1 MARAHGVEDTQM
13 EQVDLVE
20 DVHAHTA
27 ADIFQVDGNYDM
39 LQTDAGQQ
47 PAVELGLFGL
57 ACDVVQRDVQYGLYI
72 VVAERLSDKRD
83 AQQPGG
89 QHVQLLLLLDVFI
102 IFVET
107 HRQQDKH
114 ARDERVFE
122 HILAVD
128 GRDAARDD
136 PKMRYFQKTARE
148 LETQPLVVEV
158 EPQKLVA
165 DALERVMGARPVEQL
180 RVDLLDDVQRR
191 ESVMVGQQLVLVHHR
206 KVQLVARA
214 QRLFHQV
221 QQRRELAV
229 KRLDGLLDA
238 AQARINRFRGQRLGF
253 VPIQTGAVLHERT
266 LEPQPQ
272 TPLAAALAGVSL
284 TVVLASITNDPKLWA
299 LGRRNRPGLSELA
312 STTRSAPPSSDLR
325 PLSVINRQKKR
336 LPNSTDAFFSTA
348 TPSGEILLS
357 NQTKTGP
364 APGQRL
370 FCVVAVGNAAVD
382 ARGARRDVAGLVH
395 EQHLS
400 GPRRTRAAL
409 NLAAANN
416 TADLLFHPL
425 IAVELRRRRLDDS
438 TALDHLELFE
448 AACFD
453 VALELNRAANCPQH
467 GEKVDPVD
475 LVVVDDHQAAANLG
489 QRRKLDSAHLLVVD
503 HAECHARGFQFWQLE
518 LAEPVVD
525 ELRRVLHHL
534 QAVQVQAAGVL
545 DGDGVGP
552 GVDSLEE
559 PVVVDVERLERL
571 DVEARKA
578 RQRGVAHH
586 NRVNPLDALVK
597 IDGAQNRKHLP
608 LDRVDAFQLGQRNR
622 GQGGQRVQCKGAIDG
637 GELDALDSQQTA
649 RVGHAQRA
657 LDVGDGA
664 EVQTVGVVALDVDV
678 AGDDP
683 AVVEFSH
690 VAGRVDVVVLL
701 ETFGLDFCVLC
712 VVGVVGCVD
721 EAAKAAACQRAEDG
735 KHNGGFHD
743 RRKERE
749 QRERQRYAVPERQK
763 PRRVRS
769 AYVRRDA

>member
-253 VPIQTGAVLHERT
+253 VPIRTGAVLYERT

-272 TPLAAALAGVSL
+272 TPLAAALAGV
-284 TVVLASITNDPKLWA
+284 
-299 LGRRNRPGLSELA
+299 
-312 STTRSAPPSSDLR
+312 
-325 PLSVINRQKKR
+325 
-336 LPNSTDAFFSTA
+336 
-348 TPSGEILLS
+348 
-357 NQTKTGP
+357 
-364 APGQRL
+364 
-370 FCVVAVGNAAVD
+370 VVA
-382 ARGARRDVAGLVH
+382 
-395 EQHLS
+395 
-400 GPRRTRAAL
+400 
-409 NLAAANN
+409 
-416 TADLLFHPL
+416 F
-425 IAVELRRRRLDDS
+425 
-438 TALDHLELFE
+438 
-448 AACFD
+448 C
-453 VALELNRAANCPQH
+453 
-467 GEKVDPVD
+467 
-475 LVVVDDHQAAANLG
+475 
-489 QRRKLDSAHLLVVD
+489 
-503 HAECHARGFQFWQLE
+503 LE
-518 LAEPVVD
+518 LATALAAKDAAFFLARACDLGVDLAQKRVVD
-525 ELRRVLHHL
+525 GRLGINHKRSEALGFRPAE
-534 QAVQVQAAGVL
+534 QARAAG
-545 DGDGVGP
+545 
-552 GVDSLEE
+552 
-559 PVVVDVERLERL
+559 
-571 DVEARKA
+571 A
-578 RQRGVAHH
+578 
-586 NRVNPLDALVK
+586 
-597 IDGAQNRKHLP
+597 
-608 LDRVDAFQLGQRNR
+608 RVDHTL
-622 GQGGQRVQCKGAIDG
+622 C
-637 GELDALDSQQTA
+637 
-649 RVGHAQRA
+649 
-657 LDVGDGA
+657 
-664 EVQTVGVVALDVDV
+664 
-678 AGDDP
+678 P
-683 AVVEFSH
+683 AVLGFQALISH
-690 VAGRVDVVVLL
+690 KQ
-701 ETFGLDFCVLC
+701 
-712 VVGVVGCVD
+712 
-721 EAAKAAACQRAEDG
+721 AK
-735 KHNGGFHD
+735 KKITKFH
-743 RRKERE
+743 
-749 QRERQRYAVPERQK
+749 
-763 PRRVRS
+763 
-769 AYVRRDA
+769 